1 MNNKELNNLSIFE
14 LRDLA
19 RKVGV
24 FNPTVLKKSDLI
36 SAICDIQT
44 GKSKPHVAKTKQGRP
59 PKEIGGYDRLVEIF
73 LPSDVLEMPT
83 KEERGFGH
91 KSNDIQFNSTPSD
104 DEEAI
109 SVDIMKGYLDELDS
123 GGGLI
128 RPRVTRDIKQQ
139 DMIFVSNKNMQY
151 YNLKGG
157 DEVICH
163 AKFIRPDRARILY
176 DVIEING
183 IPIDEYNADRSN
195 FDDLDFNFD
204 EDKINLN
211 LPYLDN
217 ANNDISIN
225 YGDDVFC
232 YPKKL
237 DDFRI
242 FMKKFIQEN
251 SSRFDNIL
259 YLSPLLV
266 PKNEENLKLSQAE
279 VFASNFC
286 DSFENQRR
294 TVFLAYNRAKRL
306 AEMGK
311 NVCFVID
318 DLYTLFSIDGD
329 FYGDLVMSKTIIS
342 LGRRLNKGSITI
354 FCNIPDAHHKYSE
367 GVVLSVFRQIESVS
381 LKLVDGKIDGNNS
394 YRN

>member
-1 MNNKELNNLSIFE
+1 MNDKELNNLSIFE

-44 GKSKPHVAKTKQGRP
+44 GKSKPHVAKTRQGRP
-59 PKEIGGYDRLVEIF
+59 PKEIGGYERLVDIF
-73 LPSDVLEMPT
+73 LPADVLEIPT
-83 KEERGFGH
+83 KDERRFGQ
-91 KSNDIQFNSTPSD
+91 KSTDIQLHSTPSD
-104 DEEAI
+104 DEEALD
-109 SVDIMKGYLDELDS
+109 VEIMKGYLDELDS
-123 GGGLI
+123 VGGLI
-128 RPRVTRDIKQQ
+128 RPRVTTNVEQQ
-139 DMIFVSNKNMQY
+139 ELVFVSNKNMQY
-151 YNLKGG
+151 FNLKGG
-157 DEVICH
+157 DEIICH
-163 AKFIRPDRARILY
+163 AKLVRPDRAKILY
-176 DVIEING
+176 DVVEING
-183 IPIDEYNADRSN
+183 IPIDKYDADRNN

-204 EDKINLN
+204 EDKISLS
-211 LPYLDN
+211 LPYLEN
-217 ANNDISIN
+217 SKKDISIN

-232 YPKKL
+232 YPNKL
-237 DDFRI
+237 DDFRL

-251 SSRFDNIL
+251 AKSFDSIV

-266 PKNEENLKLSQAE
+266 PKNEENLKFTQAE

-286 DSFENQRR
+286 DSYDSQRR

-329 FYGDLVMSKTIIS
+329 FYGDLVVSKTVIS

-381 LKLVDGKIDGNNS
+381 LKLVDGKIDGKNS